1 MVRSVVFLL
10 PRGITPRDERRWG
23 FDTLRTSGVEPRA
36 VDLSALVGEA
46 APSGTEGGLTEQ
58 PVSLREF
65 AQFVR
70 AEAGSA
76 VFIDYLRG
84 ISGPD
89 LRTAPIFR
97 ILRDAGAIYYVIA
110 AGSLPVTSRTPH
122 RWLRAVT
129 RPGRAVRHVGS
140 LVSRLAA
147 ERFGGYAPPFKV
159 FGPPAPA
166 VSAFASRHGIPA
178 ERLIATHSLDYD
190 GQRRSDAVALEL
202 PPCCVFIDDGLA
214 GHPDFDALRRRAPNA
229 ARYFADLGRVFDRI
243 EAAVGLPVV
252 VARHPRSDALRP
264 EVIGGRRVLEG
275 GTADAVAASRLVL
288 GHASTALGY
297 AALARKPVLLIGGRH
312 VADAGLAGAVT
323 AMADALG
330 APVIDPDDLGALAAL
345 RPDLSRVP
353 VDRYARYV
361 EHHVRP
367 SDAPEESL
375 WRIVAQHALVDL
387 HGTAASPVGGP

>member
-1 MVRSVVFLL
+1 MVRSAVFLL
-10 PRGITPRDERRWG
+10 PRSITPWDRRRWG
-23 FDTLRTSGVEPRA
+23 FDTLRASGVEPRA
-36 VDLSALVGEA
+36 LDLSALMGGTPPPEREEA
-46 APSGTEGGLTEQ
+46 GTTR
-58 PVSLREF
+58 PASLREF
-65 AQFVR
+65 AQLAR
-70 AEAGSA
+70 AEAASA

-97 ILRDAGAIYYVIA
+97 VLRDADAICYVIA
-110 AGSLPVTSRTPH
+110 AGSLPVAIRTRH
-122 RWLRAVT
+122 RWLRAAT
-129 RPGRAVRHVGS
+129 RPGRAARHAVS
-140 LVSRLAA
+140 LVSRFAA

-159 FGPPAPA
+159 FGPPAPS
-166 VSAFASRHGIPA
+166 VSAFAARYGIPA

-190 GQRRSDAVALEL
+190 GQRRSDSVAPDL
-202 PPCCVFIDDGLA
+202 PACCVFIDDGLA
-214 GHPDFDALRRRAPNA
+214 GHPDFDAPGRRAPNA
-229 ARYFADLGRVFDRI
+229 TRYFADLGRVFDRV

-275 GTADAVAASRLVL
+275 GTADAVASSRLVL

-312 VADAGLAGAVT
+312 VADAGLASAVT

-330 APVIDPDDLGALAAL
+330 APVIDPDDLDAL
-345 RPDLSRVP
+345 RALHPDLSRVP
-353 VDRYARYV
+353 VDHYARYV

-375 WRIVAQHALVDL
+375 WRVVAQHALADL
-387 HGTAASPVGGP
+387 HRTDPSRAAGS